1 MTLFRRIPASLQLV
15 TLSLLSLAAL
25 GLASRSATAGETLA
39 KIKQSGKVTVG
50 TEAAF
55 PPFEFI
61 REGKIVGYDK
71 DILDSAVA
79 GLGVQ
84 LEQIDVPWQGLFP
97 GLLAGKFDFI
107 ASAMTMY
114 DEPTRKFAFTMPVAE
129 ATVSLLR
136 RKGDERIKSRED
148 LDGKT
153 VATQLGTGAEKL
165 LRELDAKLKAG
176 GKQGFEIKS
185 FTSAPE
191 AFLALANNQA
201 DAAASL
207 LPTML
212 TLMQRRPGIYE
223 LVGPLVA
230 QRQYIGWVARPDDV
244 ELRDYLSAKIKELR
258 DSGQLYQ
265 WQEKWFGFRMELPD
279 SGYKAAGA
287 I

>member
-39 KIKQSGKVTVG
+39 KVKQSGKVTVG

-114 DEPTRKFAFTMPVAE
+114 DEPTRKFAFTMP
-129 ATVSLLR
+129 SPR
-136 RKGDERIKSRED
+136 RRFPCSGARVTRGSRA
-148 LDGKT
+148 GKIST
-153 VATQLGTGAEKL
+153 A
-165 LRELDAKLKAG
+165 RRWRP
-176 GKQGFEIKS
+176 S
-185 FTSAPE
+185 SAPVPRSSC
-191 AFLALANNQA
+191 
-201 DAAASL
+201 ASSMRSSR
-207 LPTML
+207 PTASKASRSTRSPRLRKRFSPWPTTGPMPPP
-212 TLMQRRPGIYE
+212 RSFRPC
-223 LVGPLVA
+223 
-230 QRQYIGWVARPDDV
+230 
-244 ELRDYLSAKIKELR
+244 
-258 DSGQLYQ
+258 
-265 WQEKWFGFRMELPD
+265 
-279 SGYKAAGA
+279 
-287 I
+287 